1 MADEVEETRTPK
13 PEPTWDLVLKRNPV
27 ERLKQDKAPLGIR
40 DELPALIA
48 AGYESVPEEDIVR
61 LQWWG
66 LYHDKPKIG
75 TFMLRIKLPS
85 GHLTPAKLRA
95 IGEVS
100 NTFGKGDGELATRQN
115 IQLHW
120 LELARLPEV
129 FADLDAAGITTA
141 GGCGDTVRNITGCPV
156 QGLDPGELFDCSD
169 VVEEAASF
177 FYGNPDFCDLP
188 RKHKYTIAACSDRCN
203 APEINCVALVG
214 VIHEGREGFAV
225 RVGGG
230 LSSVPRIS
238 RDMGVFVPKDQA
250 IDILG
255 AITGAWSDDLRY
267 RVSRVKARLKFMIDD
282 IGPEG
287 MRERVETRLGRQL
300 EDYTL
305 PQVEAPPSDHLGIR
319 EQKQPGLVYVGA
331 PLHLGLISGDQMI
344 AVADLAE
351 RVGGD
356 IRITRLQNFVVAN
369 VPGSE
374 ADDVVAELAAI
385 GFPLDVNPVRGRA
398 IACTGEPHCNF
409 SVTETKTRLGRLIEH
424 LEATFGPKLAD
435 LRLHLDGCPHSCAQ
449 HWVADLGFQGTTVR
463 DDEGARRQ
471 AYDIFVRGG
480 LGADAAIA
488 RPLFRR
494 VPSEELDL
502 AVEGLVGGWIGDRRD
517 GESFAAFATRLT
529 DEELGVLAGLE
540 PAKKRERGE
549 ALAAA

>member
-1 MADEVEETRTPK
+1 MAVEAQSTRTPK
-13 PEPTWDLVLKRNPV
+13 PEPTWELVLKRNPV
-27 ERLKQDKAPLGIR
+27 ERLKQEKAPLGIR

-48 AGYESVPEEDIVR
+48 AGYESVPEEDMVR

-75 TFMLRIKLPS
+75 TFMLRVKLPS

-129 FADLDAAGITTA
+129 FAHLDAAGITTA

-156 QGLDPGELFDCSD
+156 QGLDPNELFDCSAL
-169 VVEEAASF
+169 VEEAAGF

-188 RKHKYTIAACSDRCN
+188 RKHKYTIAACADRCN

-214 VIHEGREGFAV
+214 VIDEGREGFAV

-230 LSSVPRIS
+230 LSSVPRLS
-238 RDMGVFVPKDQA
+238 RDMGVFIPREDA
-250 IDILG
+250 IEVLS

-287 MRERVETRLGRQL
+287 MRERVEARLGRTL
-300 EDYTL
+300 ENFTL
-305 PQVEAPPSDHLGIR
+305 PPVTTPPSDHLGVH
-319 EQKQPGLVYVGA
+319 EQKQPGLVYVGV
-331 PLHLGLISGDQMI
+331 PVHLGLISGDQMI
-344 AVADLAE
+344 AVAGLAE
-351 RVGGD
+351 RVGAD
-356 IRITRLQNFVVAN
+356 IRITRLQNFIVAN
-369 VPGSE
+369 VPEGETDGVVSE
-374 ADDVVAELAAI
+374 LEAI
-385 GFPLDVNPVRGRA
+385 GFPLDVNAVRGRS

-424 LEATFGPKLAD
+424 LEGVFGSAIAE

-449 HWVADLGFQGTTVR
+449 HWVADLGFQGTTAR
-463 DDEGARRQ
+463 DEQGARRQ

-480 LGADAAIA
+480 LGLDAAIG

-494 VPSEELDL
+494 VPTEELDV
-502 AVEGLVGGWIGDRRD
+502 AVEGLVRGWLEGRRD
-517 GESFAAFATRLT
+517 KESFAAFATRLP
-529 DEELGVLAGLE
+529 DEELGALAGVE
-540 PAKKRERGE
+540 PARKRERGE
-549 ALAAA
+549 EAEAA